1 MARSGFRLV
10 LDADAVVVAGA
21 PHAAGTGRGEGGAG
35 YEHEH
40 GGDDDLLQGSSP
52 GSRFG
57 CSSCD
62 AFVRE
67 RAQVGE

>member
-1 MARSGFRLV
+1 MSMAVTMIFFKGVLRGFL
-10 LDADAVVVAGA
+10 
-21 PHAAGTGRGEGGAG
+21 
-35 YEHEH
+35 
-40 GGDDDLLQGSSP
+40 
-52 GSRFG
+52 RFG